1 MGGRGASSGISVKGK
16 KYGSEYTSVLQDEN
30 IKFVVVNEGSNTAP
44 LETMTKGRIYVT
56 VNKDGYNLK
65 SVTFYDSSNKRFKQ
79 IDLDHYHKIEGK
91 PVKPHTQYG
100 YYHDG
105 ETRDLTTKERKMVDR
120 IISLWENRNS
130 K

>member
-1 MGGRGASSGISVKGK
+1 MIAKSNWIECPHKDCLYRAPKRYKGSL
-16 KYGSEYTSVLQDEN
+16 YSYNCEYL
-30 IKFVVVNEGSNTAP
+30 
-44 LETMTKGRIYVT
+44 
-56 VNKDGYNLK
+56 
-65 SVTFYDSSNKRFKQ
+65 
-79 IDLDHYHKIEGK
+79 DLDHYHKIEGK